1 MDSGIVFII
10 FFGLIILG
18 ILIAAIVYRESVGV
32 YISDNK
38 ALSILLAV
46 FLVAYLTYQYYIY
59 REYKKKNDM
68 YQTKKATNTC
78 PDYWQNVSTTKDK
91 LLCNNV
97 QKLGRFNFNTPM
109 DFSSEL
115 YKDDINKCRYAKHA
129 RISWEGV
136 DHLCEDVS
144 FN

>member
-18 ILIAAIVYRESVGV
+18 ILIAAIVYRESVGE
-32 YISDNK
+32 YIADNK
-38 ALSILLAV
+38 ALSILLVV

-78 PDYWQNVSTTKDK
+78 PDYWQNISTTKDG
-91 LLCNNV
+91 LLCKNV
-97 QKLGRFNFNTPM
+97 EKLGRFNFNKPM
-109 DFSSEL
+109 DFSIPL
-115 YKDDINKCRYAKHA
+115 YKEDINKCKYAKQA

-144 FN
+144 FD